1 MQKLSLN
8 HAVIGTVAA
17 IAVMSLITVSDAN
30 ARGKRG
36 GSAEDAFTRLDT
48 DLSGTLTLEELTVP
62 AATKAENKFT
72 RKDTDADGFLTF
84 EEATAGREPVDH
96 SDIAEDIASCVA
108 EVKEETGNDA
118 IVVPDPAN
126 YQSPQERFDA
136 KDTSGDGLVDLA
148 EMQAAAEAKATQGFT
163 NMDTDA
169 SDDVS
174 LEEFT
179 AAKESRKA
187 TRRAIKSCVEELTA
201 EEGF

>member
-17 IAVMSLITVSDAN
+17 IAVMSVITVSDAN

-48 DLSGTLTLEELTVP
+48 DLSGTLSLEELTVP
-62 AATKAENKFT
+62 AAAKAENKFT

-84 EEATAGREPVDH
+84 DEATAGREPVDH
-96 SDIAEDIASCVA
+96 SDIAEDIASCVE

-136 KDTSGDGLVDLA
+136 KDTSGDSLIDL
-148 EMQAAAEAKATQGFT
+148 G
-163 NMDTDA
+163 
-169 SDDVS
+169 
-174 LEEFT
+174 
-179 AAKESRKA
+179 
-187 TRRAIKSCVEELTA
+187 
-201 EEGF
+201 